1 MTSIEEPIAP
11 MHPARERVETP
22 RAAIGRTPLERIEYA
37 IIVSTLLALVVLT
50 VQPILN
56 LLAVSFSDN
65 ARVPGMSGLTILPEG
80 FSLDVW
86 NVLLNHPRVRQ
97 GMLNS
102 IFITGTATLINL
114 TLTTMMAWG
123 LSRQG
128 LPGRRA
134 IYVLVLVTIV
144 FEPGMLPD
152 YFFNKQFGLLDSYW
166 SVIMYKA
173 VNAWYLIILVRF
185 FEEIPEDLIEAA
197 RIDGANPFQTFY
209 MVVLPLAK
217 PAIATIALFYIV
229 FHWNEFFRPLL
240 YLNDQNKW
248 PLQLVLRQFVVEG
261 DKLSIVGLEDMGKYT
276 NASQIDL
283 RAFKAGMI
291 LLTIAPILL
300 IYPLILK
307 YFTKG
312 TMTGAVKG

>member
-1 MTSIEEPIAP
+1 MTSIDEPIAP
-11 MHPARERVETP
+11 ITPAKAERVET
-22 RAAIGRTPLERIEYA
+22 RAAIGRSPLERIEYA
-37 IIVSTLLALVVLT
+37 IIVSTLLAMVVVT

-56 LLAVSFSDN
+56 LLAISFSEN
-65 ARVPGMSGLTILPEG
+65 GRVAGMSGLAIWPSG

-86 NVLLNHPRVRQ
+86 TVLINHPGVQR

-102 IFITGTATLINL
+102 IFITAAGTLINVG
-114 TLTTMMAWG
+114 LTTMMAWG
-123 LSRQG
+123 LSRPG

-134 IYVLVLVTIV
+134 VYVLVLVTIV

-152 YFFNKQFGLLDSYW
+152 YFFNKQFGLIDTYW

-197 RIDGANPFQTFY
+197 RLDGANPFQIFY

-240 YLNDQNKW
+240 YLNEQSKW

-261 DKLSIVGLEDMGKYT
+261 DKLSIVGIEDMGKYT

-291 LLTIAPILL
+291 ILTILPILL

-307 YFTKG
+307 FFTKG
-312 TMTGAVKG
+312 TMTGALKG

>member
-11 MHPARERVETP
+11 LKPRATERVET

-37 IIVSTLLALVVLT
+37 IIVSTLLLLVVVT

-56 LLAVSFSDN
+56 LLAVSISDN
-65 ARVPGMSGLTILPEG
+65 ARVPGMSGLTIIPDG

-86 NVLLNHPRVRQ
+86 NVLVNHPRVRQ

-102 IFITGTATLINL
+102 LFITAVGVCINIA
-114 TLTTMMAWG
+114 LTTLMAWG
-123 LSRQG
+123 LSRPG

-197 RIDGANPFQTFY
+197 RIDGANPFQTFW

-240 YLNDQNKW
+240 YLNDQDKW

-261 DKLSIVGLEDMGKYT
+261 DKLSIVGLEDMGKFT
-276 NASQIDL
+276 GASQIDL

-291 LLTIAPILL
+291 ILTIAPILV

>member
-11 MHPARERVETP
+11 TTSTNVQTRVQ
-22 RAAIGRTPLERIEYA
+22 IGRTPLERIEYA
-37 IIVSTLLALVVLT
+37 IIVSTLLALVVMT

-65 ARVPGMSGLTILPEG
+65 ARVPGMSGLTIIPEG

-86 NVLLNHPRVRQ
+86 TVLVNHPRVQQ

-102 IFITGTATLINL
+102 ILITAVGVIINIA
-114 TLTTMMAWG
+114 LTTLMAWG
-123 LSRQG
+123 LARKG

-152 YFFNKQFGLLDSYW
+152 YFFNKQLGLLDSYW

-240 YLNDQNKW
+240 YLNDQDKW

-300 IYPLILK
+300 IYPLILR

>member
-1 MTSIEEPIAP
+1 MLIVLTGIDGSGKSTAAQALVSAVRADGG
-11 MHPARERVETP
+11 MATLLNNHAGRRTMSVLGARLGFRLPYRVSDAVETTF
-22 RAAIGRTPLERIEYA
+22 R
-37 IIVSTLLALVVLT
+37 
-50 VQPILN
+50 
-56 LLAVSFSDN
+56 
-65 ARVPGMSGLTILPEG
+65 
-80 FSLDVW
+80 VW
-86 NVLLNHPRVRQ
+86 NVLVNHPRVRQ

-102 IFITGTATLINL
+102 ILITAVGVTINIA
-114 TLTTMMAWG
+114 LTTLMAWG
-123 LSRQG
+123 LSRPG

-134 IYVLVLVTIV
+134 VYVLVLVTIV

-152 YFFNKQFGLLDSYW
+152 YFFNKQFGLLDTYW

-240 YLNDQNKW
+240 YLNDQDKW

-261 DKLSIVGLEDMGKYT
+261 DKLSIVGLEDMGTYT
-276 NASQIDL
+276 DASQLDL

-291 LLTIAPILL
+291 ILTIAPILL
-300 IYPLILK
+300 IYPLILR